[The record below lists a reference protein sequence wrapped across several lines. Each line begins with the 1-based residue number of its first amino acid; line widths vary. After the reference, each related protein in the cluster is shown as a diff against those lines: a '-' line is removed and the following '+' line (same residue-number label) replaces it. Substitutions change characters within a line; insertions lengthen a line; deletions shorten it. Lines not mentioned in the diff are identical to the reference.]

1 MPHRGQLYALLL
13 ITMPATFIL
22 APLVVATITNFTVQ
36 DDKEVVH
43 TIRLANDDRVLI
55 QFSVLGQTRNS
66 LHFSIAFPNGTL
78 LDYGEIGDFHLS
90 FVSNSDGQC
99 LLNFTN
105 EDVGDSKLVTL
116 DYEIDHYM
124 FGMPQML
131 FMTLVVAVICVG
143 GVAVFIM
150 LSRKPY

>member
-1 MPHRGQLYALLL
+1 MRLNRRAHTCFLISILTVFLLAE
-13 ITMPATFIL
+13 IASAT
-22 APLVVATITNFTVQ
+22 VTNFTVQ
-36 DDKEVVH
+36 NGKEV
-43 TIRLANDDRVLI
+43 TYPIRLANDDRVLV
-55 QFSVLGQTRNS
+55 QFSVIGQNKNS
-66 LHFSIAFPNGTL
+66 IHFSIAFPNGTVT
-78 LDYGEIGDFHLS
+78 DYGEIGDFHSS
-90 FVSNSDGQC
+90 FICTFEGQI

-105 EDVGDSKLVTL
+105 QDLGDSKLVTM

-131 FMTLVVAVICVG
+131 FMTMLIAVICVG